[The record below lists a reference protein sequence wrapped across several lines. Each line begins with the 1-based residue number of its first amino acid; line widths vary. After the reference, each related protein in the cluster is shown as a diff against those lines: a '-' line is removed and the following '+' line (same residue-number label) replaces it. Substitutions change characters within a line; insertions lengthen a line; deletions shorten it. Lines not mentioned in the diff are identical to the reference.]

1 MRGGHCFV
9 PGPILLAIGLF
20 LAPGTDLAA
29 AAGLEL
35 ECTLIVDAASGE
47 TLSRRGTCDQGFA
60 PASTF
65 KFPLALMGYDAG
77 ILKDPKTPTWDYRLE
92 FQASKREQK
101 TVNPTIWLEA
111 SILWYSRQITQ
122 RLGEERF
129 GDYVAK
135 FSYGNMDVSGDAGK
149 NNGLTHAW
157 LMSSLKI
164 TPVEQVRFVR
174 AVLDRRLPV
183 SAKAYATTEAI
194 MPTFTVDGGWRVH
207 GKTGSGWLRDASG
220 NIDKNKPKGWFVG
233 WAEKDGRR
241 VAFARLEIGSEKAD
255 MRAGLRARNALF
267 AELSKLPG
275 R

>member
-1 MRGGHCFV
+1 MRGGHRFV
-9 PGPILLAIGLF
+9 PGPSLLAIGLF
-20 LAPGTDLAA
+20 LAPGTDLA

-77 ILKDPKTPTWDYRLE
+77 ILKDPKTPTWDYRPE

-122 RLGEERF
+122 RLGEDRF

-135 FSYGNMDVSGDAGK
+135 FNYGNMDVSGDAGK

-174 AVLDRRLPV
+174 ALLDRSLPV
-183 SAKAYATTEAI
+183 SAKAYAMTETI
-194 MPTFTVDGGWRVH
+194 MPAFTTDGWTVH
-207 GKTGSGWLRDASG
+207 GKTGSGWPRDAAG
-220 NIDKNKPKGWFVG
+220 NFDKNKPKGWFVG
-233 WAEKDGRR
+233 WAEKKGRR